1 MQGLCLC
8 RFPNFFIRTKQALC
22 SNGLSVYSV
31 DVPTRRISTRFS
43 VLTAVF
49 VIAGISAAQVVPA
62 AAPSSATAG
71 IFPLSEVH
79 RGLHGVA
86 YTVFEGT
93 QPEAMDVEILG
104 LLKNALGPN
113 QDMILARLQGSKP
126 EYTGVVAGM
135 SGSPVYIDGKLL
147 GALSYRIGQ
156 FSKEPIAGITPIA
169 EMLAVNGKDEPAS
182 DPSNVQRAAAAIWMP
197 GATSQSI
204 SDRGLSPQSSVA
216 VAGDASDIHPIET
229 PLVLSGFSPEAVK
242 FFQEHVSVMGLMPV
256 AGVGG
261 STPDGVNSEPG
272 PPLLPGS
279 AVSALLV
286 RGDLEIAATC
296 TVTYV
301 DPHQVLACGHPIT
314 RYGNV
319 SIPMTKTD
327 VVTTLAS
334 PLNSFKIVNT
344 TQTIGAFTEDRSSAI
359 RGVPGESARMIPVTI
374 HTHGLRDHTLHLEVV
389 DNPDITP
396 GALMVSLYES
406 LLETNSYSEELTYN
420 LRGTVSIDG
429 YPALHLNSFIAPTE
443 QLPSAMRAAL
453 TVGLRFQTVYGNS
466 ARLRNIQ
473 RIDLDVD
480 SLPGRRSI
488 QLERAQAAQPSAHP
502 GDTIMVEATLRPF
515 RGDAK
520 NVRIPIPIP
529 LTLQPGSLR
538 ILLSDGGTLDRLT
551 GASSGSEA
559 PTEFSSVIHQMNSV
573 HEDDQLYVTLL
584 LPNAQAVVD
593 GRTLTSIP
601 ISMANVL
608 EPLRTNRSLSL
619 NGESVVPVT
628 SIPVDAMLTGMQVVS
643 VEIE

>member
-1 MQGLCLC
+1 MS
-8 RFPNFFIRTKQALC
+8 I
-22 SNGLSVYSV
+22 S
-31 DVPTRRISTRFS
+31 RISTWIS

-49 VIAGISAAQVVPA
+49 VLPGSLSAQASPVTP
-62 AAPSSATAG
+62 PPSATAG

-104 LLKNALGPN
+104 VLKNVLGPD
-113 QDMILARLQGSKP
+113 QDMILARLHGSKP

-169 EMLAVNGKDEPAS
+169 EMLAVNGRNAG
-182 DPSNVQRAAAAIWMP
+182 NTNAAMWTAGTSAQSTTSSLSGP
-197 GATSQSI
+197 GPT
-204 SDRGLSPQSSVA
+204 PVA
-216 VAGDASDIHPIET
+216 DSTDIHPIET
-229 PLVLSGFSPEAVK
+229 PLVLSGFSPEAVR
-242 FFQEHVSVMGLMPV
+242 FFQEHVSVMGLTPV
-256 AGVGG
+256 AGLGG
-261 STPDGVNSEPG
+261 SSSDDGHIDSSSA
-272 PPLLPGS
+272 PLLPGS

-301 DPHQVLACGHPIT
+301 DPKQVLACGHPIT
-314 RYGNV
+314 RYGDV
-319 SIPMTKTD
+319 SIPMTKAD
-327 VVTTLAS
+327 VVATLAS

-374 HTHGLRDHTLHLEVV
+374 HTHGGLRDRTLHMEVI

-396 GALMVSLYES
+396 GAVMVSLYES
-406 LLETNSYSEELTYN
+406 LLETNSYSEELTYE
-420 LRGTVSIDG
+420 LKGTVAIDG
-429 YPALHLNSFIAPTE
+429 YPPLHLDSFIAPTE
-443 QLPSAMRAAL
+443 QLPSALRAAL
-453 TVGLRFQTVYGNS
+453 TVGQRFQTVYGNS
-466 ARLRNIQ
+466 ARVRNIQ
-473 RIDLDVD
+473 SIDLNID

-488 QLERAQAAQPSAHP
+488 QLERAQATQPAAHP
-502 GDTIMVEATLRPF
+502 GDTVMVEATLRPF
-515 RGDAK
+515 RGEPK
-520 NVRIPIPIP
+520 NLRIPIPIP
-529 LTLQPGSLR
+529 LTLNPGPLR
-538 ILLSDGGTLDRLT
+538 ILLSDGATLDRLT
-551 GASSGSEA
+551 TTSSSNEGPLEL
-559 PTEFSSVIHQMNSV
+559 SSIIHQMNSA
-573 HEDDQLYVTLL
+573 HGDDRLYVTLL

-593 GRTLTSIP
+593 GRTLASIP

-608 EPLRTNRSLSL
+608 EPLRTNRGISL

-628 SIPVDAMLTGMQVVS
+628 SIPVEAMLSGMQVVS

>member
-1 MQGLCLC
+1 VS
-8 RFPNFFIRTKQALC
+8 T
-22 SNGLSVYSV
+22 S
-31 DVPTRRISTRFS
+31 RISTQFS

-49 VIAGISAAQVVPA
+49 VIAGSLVAQVTPA

-71 IFPLSEVH
+71 IYPLSEVH

-104 LLKNALGPN
+104 VLKNVLGPD
-113 QDMILARLQGSKP
+113 QDMILARLHGSKP

-169 EMLAVNGKDEPAS
+169 EMLAVNGTAQPEI
-182 DPSNVQRAAAAIWMP
+182 VRP
-197 GATSQSI
+197 GVRDAVMW
-204 SDRGLSPQSSVA
+204 SPEGNSSPPTA
-216 VAGDASDIHPIET
+216 VADATDIHPIET

-242 FFQEHVSVMGLMPV
+242 FFQDHVSVMGLMPV
-256 AGVGG
+256 AGLGG
-261 STPDGVNSEPG
+261 NASDSTHMDSSS
-272 PPLLPGS
+272 PLLPGS

-301 DPHQVLACGHPIT
+301 DPHQILACGHPIT

-319 SIPMTKTD
+319 SIPMTKAD
-327 VVTTLAS
+327 VVATLAS

-359 RGVPGESARMIPVTI
+359 RGVPGESAHMIPVAI
-374 HTHGLRDHTLHLEVV
+374 HTHGGLHERTLHMEVV

-396 GALMVSLYES
+396 GAVMVSLYES
-406 LLETNSYSEELTYN
+406 LLETNSYSEELTYE
-420 LRGTVSIDG
+420 LRGTVAIDG
-429 YPALHLNSFIAPTE
+429 YPPLHLNSLIAPTE
-443 QLPSAMRAAL
+443 QLPSALRAAL
-453 TVGLRFQTVYGNS
+453 TVGQRFQAVYGNS
-466 ARLRNIQ
+466 ARVRNIQ
-473 RIDLDVD
+473 SIDLDID

-488 QLERAQAAQPSAHP
+488 QLERAQATQPAAHP
-502 GDTIMVEATLRPF
+502 GDTVMVEATLRPF
-515 RGDAK
+515 RGETR
-520 NVRIPIPIP
+520 NLRIPI
-529 LTLQPGSLR
+529 TLPQTLNPGPLR
-538 ILLSDGGTLDRLT
+538 ILFSDGATLDRLT
-551 GASSGSEA
+551 TSS
-559 PTEFSSVIHQMNSV
+559 SSAEGPIELTSIIHQMNAA
-573 HEDDQLYVTLL
+573 HEDDRLYVTLL

-593 GRTLTSIP
+593 GRTLASIP

-608 EPLRTNRSLSL
+608 EPLRTNRGISL

-628 SIPVDAMLTGMQVVS
+628 SIPVEAMLTGMQVVS
-643 VEIE
+643 LEIE

>member
-1 MQGLCLC
+1 M
-8 RFPNFFIRTKQALC
+8 
-22 SNGLSVYSV
+22 
-31 DVPTRRISTRFS
+31 
-43 VLTAVF
+43 TAVF
-49 VIAGISAAQVVPA
+49 VLAGSLVAQVGPA
-62 AAPSSATAG
+62 TPPSSAAAG
-71 IFPLSEVH
+71 VFPLAEVH

-104 LLKNALGPN
+104 VLKNVLGPG
-113 QDMILARLQGSKP
+113 QDMILARLKGSKP

-169 EMLAVNGKDEPAS
+169 EMLAVNGTAEPAT
-182 DPSNVQRAAAAIWMP
+182 WMHT
-197 GATSQSI
+197 TSQLNT
-204 SDRGLSPQSSVA
+204 SDAHSSTTA
-216 VAGDASDIHPIET
+216 TADATDIHPIET
-229 PLVLSGFSPEAVK
+229 PLVLSGFSPDAVK
-242 FFQEHVSVMGLMPV
+242 FFQDHVSIMGAMPV
-256 AGVGG
+256 AGLGG
-261 STPDGVNSEPG
+261 SAPEGDGTRSDA
-272 PPLLPGS
+272 PLLPGS

-319 SIPMTKTD
+319 SIPMTKAD
-327 VVTTLAS
+327 VVATLAS

-359 RGVPGESARMIPVTI
+359 RGVPGESARMIPVAI
-374 HTHGLRDHTLHLEVV
+374 HTHGGLRDRTLHVEVI

-406 LLETNSYSEELTYN
+406 LLETNSYSEELTYS
-420 LRGTVSIDG
+420 LRGTVSIEG
-429 YPALHLNSFIAPTE
+429 YPPLHVDSLIAPTD

-453 TVGLRFQTVYGNS
+453 TVGQRFQAVYGNS
-466 ARLRNIQ
+466 ARVRNIQ

-488 QLERAQAAQPSAHP
+488 QLERAQATQPAAHA
-502 GDTIMVEATLRPF
+502 GDTVTVEATLRPF
-515 RGDAK
+515 RGDTQ
-520 NVRIPIPIP
+520 NLRIPIPLP
-529 LTLQPGSLR
+529 LTLNPGPLR
-538 ILLSDGGTLDRLT
+538 ILLSDGATLDRLT
-551 GASSGSEA
+551 NTTSATEGPIELSSI
-559 PTEFSSVIHQMNSV
+559 IHQMNSA
-573 HEDDQLYVTLL
+573 HDDDKLYVTLL

-593 GRTLTSIP
+593 GRTLASIP

-608 EPLRTNRSLSL
+608 EPLRTNRGISL

-628 SIPVDAMLTGMQVVS
+628 SIPVDAMLSGMQVVS

>member
-1 MQGLCLC
+1 VS
-8 RFPNFFIRTKQALC
+8 T
-22 SNGLSVYSV
+22 S
-31 DVPTRRISTRFS
+31 RISTRFS

-49 VIAGISAAQVVPA
+49 VVAGSLVAQVNPATPPASASAGIY
-62 AAPSSATAG
+62 
-71 IFPLSEVH
+71 PLSDVH

-104 LLKNALGPN
+104 VLKNVLGPD
-113 QDMILARLQGSKP
+113 QDMILARLHGSKP

-169 EMLAVNGKDEPAS
+169 EMLAVNGTAEPEVLRAGSGPLWKPEAS
-182 DPSNVQRAAAAIWMP
+182 TNTVT
-197 GATSQSI
+197 AT
-204 SDRGLSPQSSVA
+204 
-216 VAGDASDIHPIET
+216 GDATDIHPIET
-229 PLVLSGFSPEAVK
+229 PLVLSGFSPEAVR
-242 FFQEHVSVMGLMPV
+242 FFQEHVSVMGLTPV
-256 AGVGG
+256 AGLGG
-261 STPDGVNSEPG
+261 SAPDDGKADASA
-272 PPLLPGS
+272 PLLPGS

-319 SIPMTKTD
+319 SIPMTKAD
-327 VVTTLAS
+327 VVATLAS

-359 RGVPGESARMIPVTI
+359 RGVPGESARMIPVAI
-374 HTHGLRDHTLHLEVV
+374 HTHGGLRDRTLHMEVI

-396 GALMVSLYES
+396 GAVMVSLYES
-406 LLETNSYSEELTYN
+406 LLETNSYSEELTYE
-420 LRGTVSIDG
+420 LRGTVAIDG
-429 YPALHLNSFIAPTE
+429 YPLLHLDSLIAPTE
-443 QLPSAMRAAL
+443 QLPSALRAAL
-453 TVGLRFQTVYGNS
+453 TVGQRFQTVYGNS
-466 ARLRNIQ
+466 ARVRNIQ
-473 RIDLDVD
+473 RIDLDID

-488 QLERAQAAQPSAHP
+488 QLERAQATQPTAHP
-502 GDTIMVEATLRPF
+502 GDTVMVEATLRPF
-515 RGDAK
+515 RGEPK
-520 NVRIPIPIP
+520 NLRIPIPLP
-529 LTLQPGSLR
+529 LTLNPGPLR
-538 ILLSDGGTLDRLT
+538 ILLSDGPTLDRLT
-551 GASSGSEA
+551 ASS
-559 PTEFSSVIHQMNSV
+559 SSGEGPLELSSIIHQMNAA
-573 HEDDQLYVTLL
+573 HQDDRLYVTLL

-608 EPLRTNRSLSL
+608 EPLRTNRGIAL

-628 SIPVDAMLTGMQVVS
+628 SIPVEAMLSGMQVVS

>member
-1 MQGLCLC
+1 VS
-8 RFPNFFIRTKQALC
+8 T
-22 SNGLSVYSV
+22 S
-31 DVPTRRISTRFS
+31 RISTQFS

-49 VIAGISAAQVVPA
+49 AIAGSLAAQVTPA

-71 IFPLSEVH
+71 VYPLSEVH

-104 LLKNALGPN
+104 VLKNVLGPD
-113 QDMILARLQGSKP
+113 QDMILARLHGSKP

-169 EMLAVNGKDEPAS
+169 EMLAVNGTAQPEI
-182 DPSNVQRAAAAIWMP
+182 VRP
-197 GATSQSI
+197 GVRDAVMW
-204 SDRGLSPQSSVA
+204 SPQGNSSSPTPVA
-216 VAGDASDIHPIET
+216 DATDIHPIET

-242 FFQEHVSVMGLMPV
+242 FFQDHVSVMGLMPV
-256 AGVGG
+256 AGLGG
-261 STPDGVNSEPG
+261 NASESTHMDSSS
-272 PPLLPGS
+272 PLLPGS

-301 DPHQVLACGHPIT
+301 DPHQILACGHPIT

-319 SIPMTKTD
+319 SIPMTKAD
-327 VVTTLAS
+327 VVATLAS

-359 RGVPGESARMIPVTI
+359 RGVPGESARMIPVAI
-374 HTHGLRDHTLHLEVV
+374 HTHGGLHERTLHMEVV

-396 GALMVSLYES
+396 GAVMVSLYES
-406 LLETNSYSEELTYN
+406 LLETNSYSEELTYE
-420 LRGTVSIDG
+420 LRGTVAIDG
-429 YPALHLNSFIAPTE
+429 YPPLHLNSLIAPTE
-443 QLPSAMRAAL
+443 QLPSALRAAL
-453 TVGLRFQTVYGNS
+453 TVGQRFQAVYGNS
-466 ARLRNIQ
+466 ARVRNIQ
-473 RIDLDVD
+473 RIDLDID

-488 QLERAQAAQPSAHP
+488 QLERAQATQPAAHP

-515 RGDAK
+515 RGETR
-520 NVRIPIPIP
+520 NLRIPI
-529 LTLQPGSLR
+529 TLPQTLNPGPLR
-538 ILLSDGGTLDRLT
+538 ILFSDGATLDRLT
-551 GASSGSEA
+551 TSSSAEGPMELTSI
-559 PTEFSSVIHQMNSV
+559 IHEMNAA
-573 HEDDQLYVTLL
+573 HEDDRLYVTLL

-593 GRTLTSIP
+593 GRTLASIP

-608 EPLRTNRSLSL
+608 EPLRTNRGISL

-628 SIPVDAMLTGMQVVS
+628 SIPVEAMLTGMQVVS
-643 VEIE
+643 LEIE

>member
-1 MQGLCLC
+1 VS
-8 RFPNFFIRTKQALC
+8 T
-22 SNGLSVYSV
+22 S
-31 DVPTRRISTRFS
+31 RISTHFS

-49 VIAGISAAQVVPA
+49 VIAGSLVAQVNPVTP
-62 AAPSSATAG
+62 PSSATAG
-71 IFPLSEVH
+71 IYPLSDVH

-104 LLKNALGPN
+104 VLKNVLGPD
-113 QDMILARLQGSKP
+113 QDMILARLHGSKP

-169 EMLAVNGKDEPAS
+169 EMLAVNGTAEPEVLRAGS
-182 DPSNVQRAAAAIWMP
+182 GPMWKPDSSSNPST
-197 GATSQSI
+197 AT
-204 SDRGLSPQSSVA
+204 
-216 VAGDASDIHPIET
+216 GDATDIHPIET
-229 PLVLSGFSPEAVK
+229 PLILSGFSPEAVR
-242 FFQEHVSVMGLMPV
+242 FFQEHVSVMGLTPA
-256 AGVGG
+256 AGLGG
-261 STPDGVNSEPG
+261 SAPEDGKADSS

-319 SIPMTKTD
+319 SIPMTKAD
-327 VVTTLAS
+327 VVATLAS

-344 TQTIGAFTEDRSSAI
+344 TKTIGAFTEDRSSAI
-359 RGVPGESARMIPVTI
+359 RGVPGESARMIPVAI
-374 HTHGLRDHTLHLEVV
+374 HTHGGLRDRTLHMEVI

-396 GALMVSLYES
+396 GAVMVSLYES
-406 LLETNSYSEELTYN
+406 LLETNSYSEELTYE
-420 LRGTVSIDG
+420 LRGTVAIDG
-429 YPALHLNSFIAPTE
+429 YPLLHLDSLIAPTE
-443 QLPSAMRAAL
+443 QLPSALRAAL
-453 TVGLRFQTVYGNS
+453 MVGQRFQTVYGNS
-466 ARLRNIQ
+466 ARVRNIQ
-473 RIDLDVD
+473 RIDLDID

-488 QLERAQAAQPSAHP
+488 QLERAQSTQPTAHP
-502 GDTIMVEATLRPF
+502 GDTVMVEAKLRPF
-515 RGDAK
+515 RGEPK
-520 NVRIPIPIP
+520 NLRIPIPLP
-529 LTLQPGSLR
+529 LTLNPGPLR
-538 ILLSDGGTLDRLT
+538 ILLSDGPTLDRLT
-551 GASSGSEA
+551 APSSSAEA
-559 PTEFSSVIHQMNSV
+559 PLELSSIIHQMNAV
-573 HEDDQLYVTLL
+573 HQDDRLYVTLL

-593 GRTLTSIP
+593 GRTLASIP

-608 EPLRTNRSLSL
+608 EPLRTNRGISL

-628 SIPVDAMLTGMQVVS
+628 SIPVEAMLSGMQVVS

>member
-1 MQGLCLC
+1 MS
-8 RFPNFFIRTKQALC
+8 I
-22 SNGLSVYSV
+22 S
-31 DVPTRRISTRFS
+31 RISTCFS

-49 VIAGISAAQVVPA
+49 VLAGSLSAQANPVTPPA
-62 AAPSSATAG
+62 SATAA

-93 QPEAMDVEILG
+93 QPETMDVEILG
-104 LLKNALGPN
+104 VLKNVLGPD
-113 QDMILARLQGSKP
+113 QDMILARLHGSKP

-169 EMLAVNGKDEPAS
+169 EMLAVHSSPNAAMWTAGNTTQSTTASYSSPGPA
-182 DPSNVQRAAAAIWMP
+182 P
-197 GATSQSI
+197 
-204 SDRGLSPQSSVA
+204 VA
-216 VAGDASDIHPIET
+216 DSTDIHPIET
-229 PLVLSGFSPEAVK
+229 PLVLSGFSPEAVR
-242 FFQEHVSVMGLMPV
+242 FFQEHVSVMGLTPV
-256 AGVGG
+256 AGLGG
-261 STPDGVNSEPG
+261 SSSDDGHIDSSSA
-272 PPLLPGS
+272 PLLPGS

-301 DPHQVLACGHPIT
+301 DPKQVLACGHPIT
-314 RYGNV
+314 RYGDV
-319 SIPMTKTD
+319 SIPMTKAD
-327 VVTTLAS
+327 VVATLAS

-374 HTHGLRDHTLHLEVV
+374 HTHGGLRDHTLHMEVI

-396 GALMVSLYES
+396 GAVMVSLYES
-406 LLETNSYSEELTYN
+406 LLETNSYSEELTYE
-420 LRGTVSIDG
+420 LKGTVAIDG
-429 YPALHLNSFIAPTE
+429 YPPLHLDSFIAPTE
-443 QLPSAMRAAL
+443 QLPSALRAAL
-453 TVGLRFQTVYGNS
+453 TVGQRFQTVYGNS
-466 ARLRNIQ
+466 ARVRNIQ
-473 RIDLDVD
+473 SIELNID

-488 QLERAQAAQPSAHP
+488 QLERAQATQPAAHP
-502 GDTIMVEATLRPF
+502 GDTVMVEATLRPF
-515 RGDAK
+515 RGEPK
-520 NVRIPIPIP
+520 NLRIPIPLP
-529 LTLQPGSLR
+529 LTLNPGPLR
-538 ILLSDGGTLDRLT
+538 ILLSDGATLDRLT
-551 GASSGSEA
+551 TASSSNEGPLEL
-559 PTEFSSVIHQMNSV
+559 SSIIHQMNSV
-573 HEDDQLYVTLL
+573 HGDDRLYVTLL

-593 GRTLTSIP
+593 GRTLASIP

-608 EPLRTNRSLSL
+608 EPLRTNRGISL

-628 SIPVDAMLTGMQVVS
+628 SIPVEAMLSGMQVVS

>member
-1 MQGLCLC
+1 L
-8 RFPNFFIRTKQALC
+8 
-22 SNGLSVYSV
+22 
-31 DVPTRRISTRFS
+31 
-43 VLTAVF
+43 
-49 VIAGISAAQVVPA
+49 
-62 AAPSSATAG
+62 
-71 IFPLSEVH
+71 
-79 RGLHGVA
+79 A

-104 LLKNALGPN
+104 VLKNVLGPG
-113 QDMILARLQGSKP
+113 QDMILARLKGSKP

-169 EMLAVNGKDEPAS
+169 EMLAVNGTTEPAT
-182 DPSNVQRAAAAIWMP
+182 WMHS
-197 GATSQSI
+197 TSQLNSG
-204 SDRGLSPQSSVA
+204 DTRSPTTA
-216 VAGDASDIHPIET
+216 TADATDIHPIDT
-229 PLVLSGFSPEAVK
+229 PLVLSGFSPDAVK
-242 FFQEHVSVMGLMPV
+242 FFQDHVSIMGAMPV
-256 AGVGG
+256 AGLGG
-261 STPDGVNSEPG
+261 SSPESALGGIHGDAG

-319 SIPMTKTD
+319 SIPMTKAD
-327 VVTTLAS
+327 VVATLAS

-359 RGVPGESARMIPVTI
+359 RGVLGESARMIPVAI
-374 HTHGLRDHTLHLEVV
+374 HTHGGLRDRTLHVEVI

-406 LLETNSYSEELTYN
+406 LLETNSYSEELTYS
-420 LRGTVSIDG
+420 LRGTVSIEG
-429 YPALHLNSFIAPTE
+429 YPPLHVDSLIAPTD

-453 TVGLRFQTVYGNS
+453 TVGQRFQAVYGNS
-466 ARLRNIQ
+466 ARVRNIQ

-488 QLERAQAAQPSAHP
+488 QLERAQATQPTAHA
-502 GDTIMVEATLRPF
+502 GDTVTVEATLRPF
-515 RGDAK
+515 RGDTR
-520 NVRIPIPIP
+520 NLRIPITLP
-529 LTLQPGSLR
+529 LTLNPGPLR
-538 ILLSDGGTLDRLT
+538 ILLSDGATLDRLT
-551 GASSGSEA
+551 STTSATEGPIELSSI
-559 PTEFSSVIHQMNSV
+559 IHQMNSA
-573 HEDDQLYVTLL
+573 HDDDKLYVTLL

-593 GRTLTSIP
+593 GRTLASIP

-608 EPLRTNRSLSL
+608 EPLRTNRGISL

-628 SIPVDAMLTGMQVVS
+628 SIPVDAMLSGMQVVS
-643 VEIE
+643 LEIE

>member
-1 MQGLCLC
+1 VS
-8 RFPNFFIRTKQALC
+8 ISRT
-22 SNGLSVYSV
+22 
-31 DVPTRRISTRFS
+31 STCFS
-43 VLTAVF
+43 VFAAVF
-49 VIAGISAAQVVPA
+49 VLAGSLSAEANPVTP
-62 AAPSSATAG
+62 PPSATAG
-71 IFPLSEVH
+71 IFPLSDVH

-104 LLKNALGPN
+104 VLKNVLGPD
-113 QDMILARLQGSKP
+113 QDMILARLHGSKP

-169 EMLAVNGKDEPAS
+169 EMLAVNGNPSGAMWTASSTNQSTSSAFSSPA
-182 DPSNVQRAAAAIWMP
+182 PTP
-197 GATSQSI
+197 
-204 SDRGLSPQSSVA
+204 VA
-216 VAGDASDIHPIET
+216 DSTDIQPIET

-242 FFQEHVSVMGLMPV
+242 FFQQHVSLMGLTPV
-256 AGVGG
+256 AGLGG
-261 STPDGVNSEPG
+261 SSSDDGHIVSSS
-272 PPLLPGS
+272 PLLPGS

-301 DPHQVLACGHPIT
+301 DPKQVLACGHPIT

-319 SIPMTKTD
+319 SIPMTKAD
-327 VVTTLAS
+327 VVATLAS

-344 TQTIGAFTEDRSSAI
+344 TQTVGAFTEDRSSAI

-374 HTHGLRDHTLHLEVV
+374 HTHGGLRDRTLHMEVI

-396 GALMVSLYES
+396 GAVMVSLYES
-406 LLETNSYSEELTYN
+406 LLETNSYSEELTYE
-420 LRGTVSIDG
+420 LQGTVSIDG
-429 YPALHLNSFIAPTE
+429 YPPLHLDSLIAPTE
-443 QLPSAMRAAL
+443 QLPSALRAAL
-453 TVGLRFQTVYGNS
+453 TVGQRFQTVYGNS
-466 ARLRNIQ
+466 ARVRNIHS
-473 RIDLDVD
+473 IDLNID

-488 QLERAQAAQPSAHP
+488 QLERAQATQPAAHP
-502 GDTIMVEATLRPF
+502 GDTVMVEATLRPF
-515 RGDAK
+515 RGEPK
-520 NVRIPIPIP
+520 NLRIPIPLP
-529 LTLQPGSLR
+529 LTLNPGPLR
-538 ILLSDGGTLDRLT
+538 ILLSDGATLDRLT
-551 GASSGSEA
+551 TASSANEGPLEL
-559 PTEFSSVIHQMNSV
+559 SSIIHQMNSA
-573 HEDDQLYVTLL
+573 HLDDRLYVTLL

-593 GRTLTSIP
+593 GRTLASIP

-608 EPLRTNRSLSL
+608 EPLRTNRGISL

-628 SIPVDAMLTGMQVVS
+628 SIPVEAMLSGMQVVS

>member
-1 MQGLCLC
+1 M
-8 RFPNFFIRTKQALC
+8 
-22 SNGLSVYSV
+22 
-31 DVPTRRISTRFS
+31 
-43 VLTAVF
+43 TAVF
-49 VIAGISAAQVVPA
+49 VVAGSLVAQVGPA
-62 AAPSSATAG
+62 TPPSSATAG
-71 IFPLSEVH
+71 VFPLSEVH

-104 LLKNALGPN
+104 VLKNVLGPG
-113 QDMILARLQGSKP
+113 QDMILARLKGSKP

-169 EMLAVNGKDEPAS
+169 EMLAVNGTTEPAT
-182 DPSNVQRAAAAIWMP
+182 WMHT
-197 GATSQSI
+197 TSQSNAA
-204 SDRGLSPQSSVA
+204 DAHSSSTETA
-216 VAGDASDIHPIET
+216 DATDIHPIET
-229 PLVLSGFSPEAVK
+229 PLVLSGFSPDAVK
-242 FFQEHVSVMGLMPV
+242 FFQDHVSIMGAMPV
-256 AGVGG
+256 AGLGG
-261 STPDGVNSEPG
+261 SEPDGTHSDSG

-319 SIPMTKTD
+319 SIPMTKAD
-327 VVTTLAS
+327 VVATLAS

-359 RGVPGESARMIPVTI
+359 RGIPGESARMIPVAI
-374 HTHGLRDHTLHLEVV
+374 HTHGGLRDRTLHVEVI

-406 LLETNSYSEELTYN
+406 LLETNSYSEELTYS
-420 LRGTVSIDG
+420 LRGTVSIEG
-429 YPALHLNSFIAPTE
+429 YPPLHVDSLIAPTD

-453 TVGLRFQTVYGNS
+453 TVGQRFQAVYGNS
-466 ARLRNIQ
+466 ARVRNIQ

-488 QLERAQAAQPSAHP
+488 QLERAQATQPAAHA
-502 GDTIMVEATLRPF
+502 GDTVTVEATLRPF
-515 RGDAK
+515 RGDTK
-520 NVRIPIPIP
+520 NLRIPIPLP
-529 LTLQPGSLR
+529 LTLNPGPLR
-538 ILLSDGGTLDRLT
+538 ILLSDGATLDRLT
-551 GASSGSEA
+551 STTSATEGPIELSSI
-559 PTEFSSVIHQMNSV
+559 IHQMNSA
-573 HEDDQLYVTLL
+573 HEDDKLYVTIL

-593 GRTLTSIP
+593 GRTLASIP

-608 EPLRTNRSLSL
+608 EPLRTNRGISL

-628 SIPVDAMLTGMQVVS
+628 SIPVDAMLSGMQVVS
-643 VEIE
+643 LEIE

>member
-1 MQGLCLC
+1 VS
-8 RFPNFFIRTKQALC
+8 I
-22 SNGLSVYSV
+22 S
-31 DVPTRRISTRFS
+31 RISTWIS

-49 VIAGISAAQVVPA
+49 VLPGSLSAQASPVTP
-62 AAPSSATAG
+62 PPSATAG

-93 QPEAMDVEILG
+93 QPETMDVEILG
-104 LLKNALGPN
+104 VLKNVLGPD
-113 QDMILARLQGSKP
+113 QDMILARLHGSKP

-169 EMLAVNGKDEPAS
+169 EMLAVNGKSAGEANVAMWTTGSGAS
-182 DPSNVQRAAAAIWMP
+182 ST
-197 GATSQSI
+197 TS
-204 SDRGLSPQSSVA
+204 SSSTPVA
-216 VAGDASDIHPIET
+216 DSTDIHPIET

-242 FFQEHVSVMGLMPV
+242 FFQEHVSVMGLTPV
-256 AGVGG
+256 AGLGG
-261 STPDGVNSEPG
+261 SSSDDGHIDSSSA
-272 PPLLPGS
+272 PLLPGS

-301 DPHQVLACGHPIT
+301 DPKQVLACGHPIT
-314 RYGNV
+314 RYGDV
-319 SIPMTKTD
+319 SIPMTKAD
-327 VVTTLAS
+327 VVATLAS

-374 HTHGLRDHTLHLEVV
+374 HTHGGLRDRTLHMEVI

-396 GALMVSLYES
+396 GAVMVSLYES
-406 LLETNSYSEELTYN
+406 LLETNSYSEELTYE
-420 LRGTVSIDG
+420 LKGTVAIDG
-429 YPALHLNSFIAPTE
+429 YPPLHLNSFIAPTE
-443 QLPSAMRAAL
+443 QLPSALRAAL
-453 TVGLRFQTVYGNS
+453 TVGQRFQAVYGNS
-466 ARLRNIQ
+466 ARVRNIQ
-473 RIDLDVD
+473 SIELSID

-488 QLERAQAAQPSAHP
+488 QLERAQAAQPAAHP
-502 GDTIMVEATLRPF
+502 GDTVMVEATLRPF
-515 RGDAK
+515 RGEPK
-520 NVRIPIPIP
+520 NIRIPILIP
-529 LTLQPGSLR
+529 LTLNPGPLR
-538 ILLSDGGTLDRLT
+538 VLLSDGATLDRLT
-551 GASSGSEA
+551 NGSSSNEGPLEL
-559 PTEFSSVIHQMNSV
+559 SSIIHQMNAV
-573 HEDDQLYVTLL
+573 HEDNRLYVTLL

-593 GRTLTSIP
+593 GRTLASIP

-608 EPLRTNRSLSL
+608 EPLRTNRGISL

-628 SIPVDAMLTGMQVVS
+628 SIPVEAMLSGMQVVS
-643 VEIE
+643 LEIE

>member
-1 MQGLCLC
+1 MS
-8 RFPNFFIRTKQALC
+8 I
-22 SNGLSVYSV
+22 S
-31 DVPTRRISTRFS
+31 RISTWIS

-49 VIAGISAAQVVPA
+49 VLPGSLSAQASPVTP
-62 AAPSSATAG
+62 PPSATAG

-93 QPEAMDVEILG
+93 RPETMDVEILG
-104 LLKNALGPN
+104 VLKNVLGPD
-113 QDMILARLQGSKP
+113 QDMILARLHGSKP

-169 EMLAVNGKDEPAS
+169 EMLAVNGSPNAGNTNAAMWRAGANIQSTAS
-182 DPSNVQRAAAAIWMP
+182 L
-197 GATSQSI
+197 
-204 SDRGLSPQSSVA
+204 LSPPGSGLVSAQGPTPVA
-216 VAGDASDIHPIET
+216 DSTDIHPIET
-229 PLVLSGFSPEAVK
+229 PLVLSGFSPEAVR
-242 FFQEHVSVMGLMPV
+242 FFQEHVSVMGLTPI
-256 AGVGG
+256 AGLGG
-261 STPDGVNSEPG
+261 SSSDDGHIDSSSA
-272 PPLLPGS
+272 PLLPGS

-301 DPHQVLACGHPIT
+301 DPKQVLACGHPIT
-314 RYGNV
+314 RYGDV
-319 SIPMTKTD
+319 SIPMTKAD
-327 VVTTLAS
+327 VVATLAS

-374 HTHGLRDHTLHLEVV
+374 HTHGGLRDHTLHMEVI

-396 GALMVSLYES
+396 GAVMVSLYES
-406 LLETNSYSEELTYN
+406 LLETNSYSEELTYE
-420 LRGTVSIDG
+420 LKGTVAIDG
-429 YPALHLNSFIAPTE
+429 YPPLHLDSLIAPTE
-443 QLPSAMRAAL
+443 QLPSALRAAL
-453 TVGLRFQTVYGNS
+453 TVGQRFQTVYGNS
-466 ARLRNIQ
+466 ARVRNIQ
-473 RIDLDVD
+473 SIELNID

-488 QLERAQAAQPSAHP
+488 QLERAQATQPAAHP
-502 GDTIMVEATLRPF
+502 GDTVMVEATLRPF
-515 RGDAK
+515 RGEPK
-520 NVRIPIPIP
+520 NLRIAIPLP
-529 LTLQPGSLR
+529 LTLNPGPLR
-538 ILLSDGGTLDRLT
+538 ILLSDGATLDRLT
-551 GASSGSEA
+551 TASSSNEGPLEL
-559 PTEFSSVIHQMNSV
+559 SSIIHQMNSA
-573 HEDDQLYVTLL
+573 HGDDRLYVTLL

-593 GRTLTSIP
+593 GRTLASIP

-608 EPLRTNRSLSL
+608 EPLRTNRGISL

-628 SIPVDAMLTGMQVVS
+628 SIPVEAMLSGMQVVS

>member
-1 MQGLCLC
+1 MS
-8 RFPNFFIRTKQALC
+8 T
-22 SNGLSVYSV
+22 S
-31 DVPTRRISTRFS
+31 RISTQFS
-43 VLTAVF
+43 IFAAVF
-49 VIAGISAAQVVPA
+49 VIAGSLVAQVSPVTP
-62 AAPSSATAG
+62 PSSATAG

-104 LLKNALGPN
+104 VLKNVLGPD
-113 QDMILARLQGSKP
+113 QDMILARLHGSKP

-135 SGSPVYIDGKLL
+135 SGSPVYVDGKLL

-169 EMLAVNGKDEPAS
+169 EMLAVNGTAEPEVMRAGTRS
-182 DPSNVQRAAAAIWMP
+182 AAMWMPQTESPAAATAD
-197 GATSQSI
+197 AT
-204 SDRGLSPQSSVA
+204 
-216 VAGDASDIHPIET
+216 DIHPIET
-229 PLVLSGFSPEAVK
+229 PLLLSGFSPEAVR
-242 FFQEHVSVMGLMPV
+242 FFQEHVSVMGLTPV
-256 AGVGG
+256 AGLGG
-261 STPDGVNSEPG
+261 NASDGTHMDSSS
-272 PPLLPGS
+272 PLLPGS

-319 SIPMTKTD
+319 SIPMTKAD

-359 RGVPGESARMIPVTI
+359 RGVPGESAHMIPVAI
-374 HTHGLRDHTLHLEVV
+374 HTHGSLHDRTLHMEVV

-396 GALMVSLYES
+396 GAVMVSLYES
-406 LLETNSYSEELTYN
+406 LLETNSYSEELTYE
-420 LRGTVSIDG
+420 LRGTVAIDG
-429 YPALHLNSFIAPTE
+429 YPLLHLDSLIAPTE
-443 QLPSAMRAAL
+443 QLPSALRAAL
-453 TVGLRFQTVYGNS
+453 TVGQRFQAVYGNS
-466 ARLRNIQ
+466 ARVRNIQ
-473 RIDLDVD
+473 RIDLDID

-488 QLERAQAAQPSAHP
+488 QLERAQATQPTAHP
-502 GDTIMVEATLRPF
+502 GDTVMVEATLRPF
-515 RGDAK
+515 RGETR
-520 NVRIPIPIP
+520 NLRIPIPLP
-529 LTLQPGSLR
+529 QTLNPGPLR
-538 ILLSDGGTLDRLT
+538 ILLSDGATLDRLT
-551 GASSGSEA
+551 SSSSSTEA
-559 PTEFSSVIHQMNSV
+559 PLELTSIIHQMNAA
-573 HEDDQLYVTLL
+573 HLDDRLYVTLL

-593 GRTLTSIP
+593 GRTLASIP

-608 EPLRTNRSLSL
+608 EPLRTNRGISL

-628 SIPVDAMLTGMQVVS
+628 SIPVEAMLSGMQVVS
-643 VEIE
+643 LEIE